1 MKTRRFVYYRHP
13 RQVAAEVQRCVAA
26 AGITKEEA
34 AARIG
39 VDRSYLN
46 RVAAG
51 TRPASLALQESLVSE
66 FGADARAF
74 AEWGAQEIGEMVRL
88 ARAEMGVSASFLA
101 ELSGVS
107 RRVICYTE
115 SGERLPSRRSLANI
129 ATALVALADDK
140 HLVCEPARDLAVIV
154 KQNSI
159 FAGAL

>member
-13 RQVAAEVQRCVAA
+13 RQVAAEVRRCVAA

-74 AEWGAQEIGEMVRL
+74 AEWGAKEIGEMVRL
-88 ARAEMGVSASFLA
+88 ARAEMGVSSSFLA

-115 SGERLPSRRSLANI
+115 SGDRLPSRRSLANI